1 MDNKCAQKVNKYQL
15 QQEYVQQEYHYIV
28 KSPIFLIQSN
38 MNEELRICYI
48 VTNKENMN
56 IKKRDITLYTGLFVT

>member
-1 MDNKCAQKVNKYQL
+1 MDNKCAQKFNRYQL
-15 QQEYVQQEYHYIV
+15 QQEYHYIV
-28 KSPIFLIQSN
+28 KSPIFHIYSN

-56 IKKRDITLYTGLFVT
+56 IKKERYYT

>member
-1 MDNKCAQKVNKYQL
+1 MDNKCAQKFNRYQL
-15 QQEYVQQEYHYIV
+15 QQKYDYIV
-28 KSPIFLIQSN
+28 KSPIFHIQSN

-56 IKKRDITLYTGLFVT
+56 IKKERYYT